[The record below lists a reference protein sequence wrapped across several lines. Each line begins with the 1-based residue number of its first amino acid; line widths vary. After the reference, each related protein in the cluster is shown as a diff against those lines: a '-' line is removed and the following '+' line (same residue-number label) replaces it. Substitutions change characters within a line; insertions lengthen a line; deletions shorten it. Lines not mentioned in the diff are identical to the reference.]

1 MNMYYYRLH
10 KLSTCIYIHT
20 NIYKYIYMYIIF
32 YSERINMF
40 APQHQNKKL
49 DTLFWLSLYSVNG
62 RGVSLCKY
70 FDRDCR
76 HSCTQ
81 QQRQL

>member
-10 KLSTCIYIHT
+10 KLSTCIYIQT
-20 NIYKYIYMYIIF
+20 YINIYIYMYIIF

-49 DTLFWLSLYSVNG
+49 DTLFWLSLYG

-76 HSCTQ
+76 HSCTEK
-81 QQRQL
+81 QRQL

>member
-1 MNMYYYRLH
+1 
-10 KLSTCIYIHT
+10 
-20 NIYKYIYMYIIF
+20 MYIIF

-49 DTLFWLSLYSVNG
+49 DTLFWLSLYG

-76 HSCTQ
+76 HSCTEK
-81 QQRQL
+81 QRQL